1 MDQQLLR
8 TTALHEIYSKTCV
21 SVGTGEHQH
30 YTSLLALICW
40 SKTNWSRLLRT
51 IREETVDCR
60 ACAGPALNALDV
72 HPASAAYSYR
82 CPFGPPG
89 PARARAR
96 PGPVNSGPCL
106 ARPYNLA
113 GRVGSAHGPT
123 TEVGPP
129 EAHWR
134 WRGRGLG
141 ERPAVEAVG

>member
-40 SKTNWSRLLRT
+40 SKTNWSQLLRT

-72 HPASAAYSYR
+72 HPASAAYSR
-82 CPFGPPG
+82 QLHRSTHRHKSWMALEAGAGTGPP
-89 PARARAR
+89 PHCMHHAAQRRCHR
-96 PGPVNSGPCL
+96 RTGPVGVTACASTGCRTGAKL
-106 ARPYNLA
+106 F
-113 GRVGSAHGPT
+113 
-123 TEVGPP
+123 
-129 EAHWR
+129 
-134 WRGRGLG
+134 
-141 ERPAVEAVG
+141 